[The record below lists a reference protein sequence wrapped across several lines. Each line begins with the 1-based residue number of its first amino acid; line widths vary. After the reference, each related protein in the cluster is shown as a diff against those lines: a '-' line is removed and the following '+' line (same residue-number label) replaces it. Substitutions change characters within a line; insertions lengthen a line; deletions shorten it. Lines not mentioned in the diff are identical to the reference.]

1 MFDNSDRSILAM
13 AFILLI
19 LLCPARAD
27 EIELL
32 GRSEVPV
39 DAKYRATADTRTY
52 EFRPTLVLIDNSGWT
67 KKLLTNAS
75 TRSTEIL
82 GQCGIGVPTINLIT
96 LKTSEKY
103 KDPDRSQ
110 RIDLARS
117 ISPAAKP
124 LVFFIRSAGDV
135 TKDAFSYG
143 RSNTRSAELK
153 DTVWVKSELTDIAGV
168 ALAHELI
175 HILSNS
181 GEHINEPGNLMNE
194 DADTT
199 TVKLKPDQCNN
210 IVRLGVE
217 NGFLNPKTKD

>member
-1 MFDNSDRSILAM
+1 MFDNPARLILAM
-13 AFILLI
+13 AFIPLI
-19 LLCPARAD
+19 LLFPARAD

-52 EFRPTLVLIDNSGWT
+52 EFRPTLVLINDSGWT
-67 KKLLTNAS
+67 KKLLINAS
-75 TRSTEIL
+75 THSAEIL
-82 GQCGIGVPTINLIT
+82 GQCGVGVPVINLIT

-110 RIDLARS
+110 RIDLARG

-124 LVFFIRSAGDV
+124 LVFFIRSSGDV
-135 TKDAFSYG
+135 MKDAFSYG
-143 RSNTRSAELK
+143 KSNTRSAELK
-153 DTVWVKSELTDIAGV
+153 DTVWVKNALSDIAGI
-168 ALAHELI
+168 ALAHELV

-181 GEHINEPGNLMNE
+181 GEHISEPGNLMNE

-199 TVKLKPDQCNN
+199 TVKLKPDQCSN
-210 IVRLGVE
+210 IVRRGIE
-217 NGFLNPKTKD
+217 NGFLNPKD

>member
-1 MFDNSDRSILAM
+1 MFDNSARLILAM

-19 LLCPARAD
+19 LLFPATAD

-32 GRSEVPV
+32 GRSEV
-39 DAKYRATADTRTY
+39 DAKYRAAADARTY

-67 KKLLTNAS
+67 KKLLINAS
-75 TRSTEIL
+75 THSMEIL

-135 TKDAFSYG
+135 MKDAFSYG

-210 IVRLGVE
+210 IVRLGIE
-217 NGFLNPKTKD
+217 NGFLNPKTN